1 MSEQAVQEVALRVA
15 LERAIARQSDDYD
28 RRARQ
33 YADRLTGT
41 KLEKT
46 QVRGLETLASTT
58 DKVSDITDWLK
69 LRVGRDAGR
78 DRWAKEGIGRDLVT
92 ELEGLRRDAKE
103 VVDKLRVGE
112 GRVGEGRVGEG
123 RVGEGRVGEGR
134 VGEGRVG
141 EGRVGEGR
149 VGEGSAFT
157 YPMDP
162 DLERQ
167 VHLRLCREFLKH
179 LAAHFE
185 YLKAER
191 ER

>member
-1 MSEQAVQEVALRVA
+1 MSKRTLQEMALRVA
-15 LERAIARQSDDYD
+15 LDRAVARQSDEYD
-28 RRARQ
+28 RRAQ
-33 YADRLTGT
+33 EYADRLISTA
-41 KLEKT
+41 LDKT

-69 LRVGRDAGR
+69 LRVGRDSKREG
-78 DRWAKEGIGRDLVT
+78 WAKDGIGRDLVT
-92 ELEGLRRDAKE
+92 TLEGLRNDAKKI
-103 VVDKLRVGE
+103 VAGLRVGE

-123 RVGEGRVGEGR
+123 RVGEGRVGEGT
-134 VGEGRVG
+134 
-141 EGRVGEGR
+141 
-149 VGEGSAFT
+149 AF
-157 YPMDP
+157 YPIDP

>member
-15 LERAIARQSDDYD
+15 LERAIARKSDEYDQSA
-28 RRARQ
+28 RR
-33 YADRLTGT
+33 YAGQLVGT
-41 KLEKT
+41 KLDKT

-92 ELEGLRRDAKE
+92 ELEGLRNDAKKIVQE
-103 VVDKLRVGE
+103 LSQR
-112 GRVGEGRVGEG
+112 
-123 RVGEGRVGEGR
+123 
-134 VGEGRVG
+134 
-141 EGRVGEGR
+141 
-149 VGEGSAFT
+149 
-157 YPMDP
+157 DP

-185 YLKAER
+185 YLKAEQ

>member
-1 MSEQAVQEVALRVA
+1 MSKQAVQEVALRVA
-15 LERAIARQSDDYD
+15 LEHAIARRSDEYD
-28 RRARQ
+28 QRVRE

-41 KLEKT
+41 KLDKT

-69 LRVGRDAGR
+69 LRVGRDSGR
-78 DRWAKEGIGRDLVT
+78 ERWAKESIGRDLVN
-92 ELEGLRRDAKE
+92 ELEGLRNDAK
-103 VVDKLRVGE
+103 KIMQGLGQGE
-112 GRVGEGRVGEG
+112 
-123 RVGEGRVGEGR
+123 
-134 VGEGRVG
+134 
-141 EGRVGEGR
+141 
-149 VGEGSAFT
+149 
-157 YPMDP
+157 P

-185 YLKAER
+185 YLKAEQ

>member
-1 MSEQAVQEVALRVA
+1 MSKQAVQEVALRVA
-15 LERAIARQSDDYD
+15 LEHAIARKSDEYD
-28 RRARQ
+28 QRVRE

-41 KLEKT
+41 KLDKT

-69 LRVGRDAGR
+69 LRVGRDSGR
-78 DRWAKEGIGRDLVT
+78 ERWAKESIGRYLVN
-92 ELEGLRRDAKE
+92 ELEGLRNDAK
-103 VVDKLRVGE
+103 KIMQGLGQGE
-112 GRVGEGRVGEG
+112 
-123 RVGEGRVGEGR
+123 
-134 VGEGRVG
+134 
-141 EGRVGEGR
+141 
-149 VGEGSAFT
+149 
-157 YPMDP
+157 P

-185 YLKAER
+185 YLKAEQ

>member
-1 MSEQAVQEVALRVA
+1 MSKQAIQEVALRVA
-15 LERAIARQSDDYD
+15 LERAIAQKSDDYD
-28 RRARQ
+28 QRARQ
-33 YADRLTGT
+33 YAGQLVGT
-41 KLEKT
+41 KLDKT

-69 LRVGRDAGR
+69 LRVGRDSGR
-78 DRWAKEGIGRDLVT
+78 ERWAKEGIGRDLVSK
-92 ELEGLRRDAKE
+92 LEGLRRDAKE
-103 VVDKLRVGE
+103 IVDKLRVGE

-149 VGEGSAFT
+149 VGEGTAFA

-185 YLKAER
+185 YLKAEQ
-191 ER
+191 

>member
-1 MSEQAVQEVALRVA
+1 MSKQAVQEVALRVA
-15 LERAIARQSDDYD
+15 LEHAIARKSDEYD
-28 RRARQ
+28 QRVRE

-41 KLEKT
+41 KLDKT

-69 LRVGRDAGR
+69 LRVGRDSGR
-78 DRWAKEGIGRDLVT
+78 ERWAKESIGRDLVN
-92 ELEGLRRDAKE
+92 ELEGLRNDAK
-103 VVDKLRVGE
+103 KIMQGLGQGE
-112 GRVGEGRVGEG
+112 
-123 RVGEGRVGEGR
+123 
-134 VGEGRVG
+134 
-141 EGRVGEGR
+141 
-149 VGEGSAFT
+149 
-157 YPMDP
+157 P

>member
-1 MSEQAVQEVALRVA
+1 MSKQAVQEVALRVA
-15 LERAIARQSDDYD
+15 LEHAIARKSDEYD
-28 RRARQ
+28 QRVRE

-41 KLEKT
+41 KLDKT

-69 LRVGRDAGR
+69 LRVWRDSGRE
-78 DRWAKEGIGRDLVT
+78 RWAKESIGRDLVN
-92 ELEGLRRDAKE
+92 ELEGLRNDAK
-103 VVDKLRVGE
+103 KIMQGLGQGE
-112 GRVGEGRVGEG
+112 
-123 RVGEGRVGEGR
+123 
-134 VGEGRVG
+134 
-141 EGRVGEGR
+141 
-149 VGEGSAFT
+149 
-157 YPMDP
+157 P

-185 YLKAER
+185 YLKAEQ

>member
-1 MSEQAVQEVALRVA
+1 MSKQAVQEVALRVA
-15 LERAIARQSDDYD
+15 LEHAIARKSDEYDQSA
-28 RRARQ
+28 RR
-33 YADRLTGT
+33 YAGQLVGT
-41 KLEKT
+41 KLDKT

-92 ELEGLRRDAKE
+92 ELEGLRNDAKKIVQE
-103 VVDKLRVGE
+103 LSQR
-112 GRVGEGRVGEG
+112 
-123 RVGEGRVGEGR
+123 
-134 VGEGRVG
+134 
-141 EGRVGEGR
+141 
-149 VGEGSAFT
+149 
-157 YPMDP
+157 DP

-185 YLKAER
+185 YLKAEQ

>member
-1 MSEQAVQEVALRVA
+1 MSKQAVQEVALRVA
-15 LERAIARQSDDYD
+15 LEHAIARKSDEYD
-28 RRARQ
+28 QRVRE

-41 KLEKT
+41 KLDKT

-69 LRVGRDAGR
+69 LRVGRDSGR
-78 DRWAKEGIGRDLVT
+78 ERWAKEGIGRDLVT
-92 ELEGLRRDAKE
+92 ELEGLRNDAKKIVQE
-103 VVDKLRVGE
+103 LSQR
-112 GRVGEGRVGEG
+112 
-123 RVGEGRVGEGR
+123 
-134 VGEGRVG
+134 
-141 EGRVGEGR
+141 
-149 VGEGSAFT
+149 
-157 YPMDP
+157 DP

-185 YLKAER
+185 YLKAEQ